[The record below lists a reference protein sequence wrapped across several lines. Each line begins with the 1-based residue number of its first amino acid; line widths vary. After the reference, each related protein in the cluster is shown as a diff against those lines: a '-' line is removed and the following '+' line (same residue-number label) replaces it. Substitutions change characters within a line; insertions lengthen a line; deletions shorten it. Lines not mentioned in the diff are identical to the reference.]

1 MGYNSRMSDFD
12 QLMLLRCF
20 RVDRIYRAVMN
31 YVTKIMGESF
41 VTPPIVSYD
50 RVFDQTTPMT
60 PIVFI
65 LSPGSDP
72 ASDLM
77 KLAER
82 VEFAANKLKFLSMGQ
97 GQDTVSACWDIVTC

>member
-1 MGYNSRMSDFD
+1 
-12 QLMLLRCF
+12 
-20 RVDRIYRAVMN
+20 
-31 YVTKIMGESF
+31 MGEKY
-41 VTPPIVSYD
+41 VTPPIISFESI
-50 RVFDQTTPMT
+50 FDQSTPNS

-82 VEFAANKLKFLSMGQ
+82 IDFGSNKLKFLSMGQ
-97 GQDTVSACWDIVTC
+97 GQEKVSRYSLKSEIQIYGARSRKGQWKLLEIRNSNLWQKDKKRSVEMA